1 MILDSYNKY
10 GFNYKIDIEQ
20 NNLFNNEDNNCII
33 HLMKILQINKFNK
46 TFTVKMIKTYKKIKK
61 IIKNNHYDIIIIWYT
76 I

>member
-33 HLMKILQINKFNK
+33 YLMKILQINKFNK
-46 TFTVKMIKTYKKIKK
+46 TFTIKMIKTYQKIEK
-61 IIKNNHYDIIIIWYT
+61 IIKKNHYYIIII
-76 I
+76 